1 MHPQV
6 LGDLS
11 TPAAPRRHE
20 HRLATLAQSPICRVF
35 EGLLQTLAF
44 LTVQFHPDRHV
55 GPRWGVDLS

>member
-11 TPAAPRRHE
+11 APAAPRRHE

-44 LTVQFHPDRHV
+44 LTVQGHPDRHV
-55 GPRWGVDLS
+55 GHHWRIELT